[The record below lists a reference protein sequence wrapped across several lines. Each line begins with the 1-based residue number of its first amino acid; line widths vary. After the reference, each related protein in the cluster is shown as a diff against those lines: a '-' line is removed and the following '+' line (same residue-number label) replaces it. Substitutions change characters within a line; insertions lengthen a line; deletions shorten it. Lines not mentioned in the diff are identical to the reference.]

1 MKEQLGKTFYK
12 IDLKRLRLFMLV
24 SNQEILYFT
33 YRVLSIVNP
42 REFFDDFQ
50 RALTV
55 DLIS

>member
-12 IDLKRLRLFMLV
+12 VDLKRLRLFMLV

>member
-12 IDLKRLRLFMLV
+12 IDLKRLRLFTLV